1 MDLQRSRPTTVRVPD
16 VPGAVLGGGEWA
28 GDGVPVLGVPGLTSN
43 HRLLH
48 LLAEALPSNRVLA
61 QDARGRASG
70 CGVPSSEGLTT
81 HAHDLARLL
90 DDRGVD
96 RAVVVGHSMGG
107 FIGLR
112 FAQLHPDR
120 VHGLTLVDGGP
131 PVQLPGILRS
141 PWAVR
146 TTFRLKLKKSFRTYR
161 DVDDLMTW
169 LAKKA
174 EGFDHMDPEFLRW
187 GFEIDLA
194 GPVGAM
200 RLQQDLPTLLGD
212 AAECFTAPWRAE
224 ALRQLEVPC
233 AIVLAQWGAKQGD
246 KPLYREVPDA
256 STLAVGTTVQRVP
269 GSDHVDLLWNPTTLA
284 AIDGFVRA

>member
-1 MDLQRSRPTTVRVPD
+1 VDLQRYRPTSVSVPD
-16 VPGAVLGGGEWA
+16 VPGAQLGGGEWA
-28 GDGVPVLGVPGLTSN
+28 GEGVPVLAIPGLTSN
-43 HRLLH
+43 HRLMH
-48 LLAEALPSNRVLA
+48 LLAEQLPGNHVLA

-70 CGVPSSEGLTT
+70 FGIPSPEGLTT

-90 DDRGVD
+90 DDRGID

-112 FAQLHPDR
+112 LAQLHPDR

-141 PWAVR
+141 GWAVR
-146 TTFRLKLKKSFRTYR
+146 TTFRLKLRKAFRTYR
-161 DVDDLMTW
+161 DLDDLQAW
-169 LAKKA
+169 LKDKA
-174 EGFDHMDPEFLRW
+174 EGFDDMEPEFLRW

-200 RLQQDLPTLLGD
+200 RLQQELPVLLDD

-224 ALRQLEVPC
+224 ALRSLRMPG
-233 AIVLAQWGAKQGD
+233 AIVLAEWGAKQGA
-246 KPLYREVPDA
+246 KPLYREVPDVGA
-256 STLAVGTTVQRVP
+256 LSSGTTVQRVA
-269 GSDHVDLLWNPTTLA
+269 GTDHVDVLWHPTTLA
-284 AIDGFVRA
+284 AIDAFVRA